1 MQVRSLFAV
10 PPCFAMSYA
19 VRQTLST
26 ASLTASIAPMLAEA
40 YVAVPSISE
49 FERYLIGTIPEVLIV
64 MARNTQQVATRAHRL
79 DQVPVFT

>member
-1 MQVRSLFAV
+1 
-10 PPCFAMSYA
+10 
-19 VRQTLST
+19 
-26 ASLTASIAPMLAEA
+26 MLAEA

-49 FERYLIGTIPEVLIV
+49 FERYLIGTVPEVLIV